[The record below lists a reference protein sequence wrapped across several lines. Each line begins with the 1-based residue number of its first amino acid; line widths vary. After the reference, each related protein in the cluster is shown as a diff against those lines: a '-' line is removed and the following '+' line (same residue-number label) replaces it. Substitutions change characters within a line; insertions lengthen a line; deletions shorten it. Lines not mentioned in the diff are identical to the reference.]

1 MPNFLLLT
9 SLLPSSPLDTS
20 MEGYFDPSLI
30 NKRDQRI
37 KGKLRLVKREYYVCY
52 CVTHQKSVTGPAGD
66 LGLES
71 FEAKCPW
78 SCLSLCLQ
86 GKKLRVCRGE
96 DHWEDCWEDLG

>member
-1 MPNFLLLT
+1 
-9 SLLPSSPLDTS
+9 

-52 CVTHQKSVTGPAGD
+52 CVTHQKSVTGSAGD

-78 SCLSLCLQ
+78 SCLSLCVFRAKSSVFAVGRTTGRTVGRTLGETPILSSPFHFWKVQ
-86 GKKLRVCRGE
+86 GC
-96 DHWEDCWEDLG
+96 